1 MEDGI
6 KARLVDMGGQLV
18 TEEMEEG
25 CISYVKI
32 VPKVSC
38 DACA

>member
-18 TEEMEEG
+18 TEEMEE
-25 CISYVKI
+25 
-32 VPKVSC
+32 KVVFHT
-38 DACA
+38 